1 MKKISMLWVV
11 AILIINMSIP
21 TFADTLQPMI
31 GLTSVGGETQSVKAG
46 EQTTYSLTVF
56 NDSVR
61 AANNVRVTITGDHP
75 FKSDISNLSKMLS
88 NLNPHEKEEV
98 TFNLYVSPVAEQRFY
113 EFNVEFE
120 YLNAYGSVYT
130 SSAKAYVNVEN
141 SNVEPI
147 VGIVDYYA
155 GNDVIEPGV
164 KNGIVLYLKNAGTLA
179 AKDVRVVLSGFSN
192 TGIVLE
198 NEVDTKSIRMIEAGG
213 TQMISYQIATGPN
226 ATSEMKTLKATI
238 VYGDGYGNEYTEET
252 ELYFEVEGLDTTG
265 LSLAISDVKYPTSL
279 KENQTFDVTFNV
291 ENTGKLDIAQ
301 TEVSVEYPSGFVA
314 KTPAKKVVTDFKAG
328 TTQNYSVKL
337 MATSDLNAQNVD
349 GWIKVSYYAKGDS
362 AENKQTISE
371 YLGFFIET
379 AEEGSK
385 PKLIIDR
392 YEYGDENVLAGEPYT
407 LKLFI
412 KNTSNSESTRN
423 IKVTLSS
430 EDSVFTPVD
439 SSSSFFIN
447 SIRPGAVY
455 EHDIV
460 LKTKIDASVKIY
472 AMTVKMEYE
481 DGSGNAYDATETPY
495 SETENLSIAVAQPVR
510 LETADVVVPWEIY
523 LGQPFYI
530 EQEFYNMGKST
541 MYNTMVKL
549 EGVESSEG
557 SYFVGNFDAGSS
569 DYFSAQ
575 AYANEEGSYE
585 GKLVYSFEDA
595 LGNVST
601 QEFPFSYTV
610 QAPMEMNFDENP
622 MGEEFPVEGDM
633 EQGNNMT
640 KPVIVGLLILAA
652 IVGGVIMRKRH
663 KAKLQKALE
672 ELDD

>member
-1 MKKISMLWVV
+1 MLWVV

-385 PKLIIDR
+385 TNLIIDR